1 LICTLRIHGYIT
13 GGVCCLDI
21 ESIDVT
27 NSESVVDGGGVDDE
41 PVGTIEDEDGGGGGG
56 GLIDKP

>member
-27 NSESVVDGGGVDDE
+27 NSES
-41 PVGTIEDEDGGGGGG
+41 IEDEDGGGGGG